1 MKTHMFW
8 QRSGIRRIVTVATLA
23 ILLCSAGSRL
33 TFANNDDAMSADAM
47 VRVCVNNELAAA
59 QNPTVKH
66 MFRSRRQTPRGSQT
80 KLYIETRQAMV
91 GMLIANDDRPLS
103 GQQVENEAARLQQFA
118 TNPEDLR
125 RKQKQEHEDAEHT
138 LRILRA
144 LPDAFLYQ
152 FDGTEPKLGNVGE
165 PAGEIVRLNF
175 RPNPRYVPPSHVEQ
189 VLTGMQGYVLIDKAA
204 HRLTRIDATL
214 IKEVTFGWGILGHLD
229 KGGHLLVEQTDVGDG
244 SWDITHMQLSLTG
257 KIMMFK
263 KVSFTSDETLSDF
276 HRVPPDTTFAQ
287 GIELL
292 KAEQARLESGGD
304 GTATASKNRR

>member
-1 MKTHMFW
+1 MFW

-33 TFANNDDAMSADAM
+33 TLANNDDAMSADAM

-152 FDGTEPKLGNVGE
+152 FDGTEPKLDNVGQ

-189 VLTGMQGYVLIDKAA
+189 VLTGMQGYLLIDKTA

-244 SWDITHMQLSLTG
+244 SWDVTHMQLSLTG

-276 HRVPPDTTFAQ
+276 HRVPSDTTFAQ

-292 KAEQARLESGGD
+292 KAEQARLDSGRD